1 MSVKCEVFVKK
12 FLPAFRS
19 LIAKELIEK
28 YNFSQIEAAAKLGIT
43 QAAVSQYFHSKRGS
57 KEAERLETLIRPMIE
72 EAARRIAES
81 EKPAMKAEFCKLCR
95 ALCGEEGI

>member
-1 MSVKCEVFVKK
+1 MVKMAVRCEVFVKK
-12 FLPAFRS
+12 LLPAFRS

-43 QAAVSQYFHSKRGS
+43 QAAVSQYFHSKRGY
-57 KEAERLETLIRPMIE
+57 KEAERLEALIKPMIE

-81 EKPAMKAEFCKLCR
+81 EKPKIEAELCR
-95 ALCGEEGI
+95 LCKALCK